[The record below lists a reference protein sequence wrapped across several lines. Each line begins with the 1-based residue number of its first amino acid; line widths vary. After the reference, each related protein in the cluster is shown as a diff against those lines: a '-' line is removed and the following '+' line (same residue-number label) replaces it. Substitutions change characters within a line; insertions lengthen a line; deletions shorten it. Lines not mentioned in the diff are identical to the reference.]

1 MLRRAFRLT
10 LTRTVFRMRDEHD
23 LIRQCQTGDEQ
34 AFRHLVKR
42 YEDRIYGLA
51 CSIIGDREAAKDA
64 AQEAFIRAY
73 RALGKF
79 EGKSSFYTYL
89 YRIAT
94 NVCLTV
100 AQREQRRP
108 DSVSLDGMQEANAM
122 ALDRFWGTDEPQND
136 IDRIGLRDQIQ
147 NVLNLL
153 SPEHR
158 AVVVLKDI
166 EDLSQEEIANVLG
179 LSIGTVKSRL
189 SRARAR
195 LRDLLMPLYREWR
208 E

>member
-1 MLRRAFRLT
+1 
-10 LTRTVFRMRDEHD
+10 MRDEHD
-23 LIRQCQTGDEQ
+23 LIRRCQTGDMR
-34 AFRHLVKR
+34 AFRHLVER

-51 CSIIGDREAAKDA
+51 RSMIGDREAAKDA

-108 DSVSLDGMQEANAM
+108 DRVSLDGMQEANAM

-147 NVLNLL
+147 NVLDLL

-166 EDLSQEEIANVLG
+166 EDFSQEEIADVLG
-179 LSIGTVKSRL
+179 LSIGTVKSRI

>member
-1 MLRRAFRLT
+1 
-10 LTRTVFRMRDEHD
+10 MRDEHD
-23 LIRQCQTGDEQ
+23 LIRRCQTGDMR
-34 AFRHLVKR
+34 AFRHLVER

-51 CSIIGDREAAKDA
+51 RSMIGDREAAKDA

-108 DSVSLDGMQEANAM
+108 DRVSLDGMQEANAM

-147 NVLNLL
+147 NVLDLL

-166 EDLSQEEIANVLG
+166 EDFSQEEIADVLG
-179 LSIGTVKSRL
+179 LSIGTVKSRI

-208 E
+208 ES

>member
-1 MLRRAFRLT
+1 
-10 LTRTVFRMRDEHD
+10 MRDEHD
-23 LIRQCQTGDEQ
+23 LIRRCQTGDMR
-34 AFRHLVKR
+34 AFRHLVER

-51 CSIIGDREAAKDA
+51 RSMIGDREAAKDA

-108 DSVSLDGMQEANAM
+108 DRVSLNGMQEANAM

-166 EDLSQEEIANVLG
+166 EDFSQEEIADVLG
-179 LSIGTVKSRL
+179 LSIGTVKSRI

-208 E
+208 ES

>member
-1 MLRRAFRLT
+1 
-10 LTRTVFRMRDEHD
+10 MRDEHD
-23 LIRQCQTGDEQ
+23 LIRQCQQGDVQ
-34 AFRHLVKR
+34 AFRHLVER

-51 CSIIGDREAAKDA
+51 CSIIGDTEIAKDA

-94 NVCLTV
+94 NVCLTL
-100 AQREQRRP
+100 AKREHRRP
-108 DSVSLDGMQEANAM
+108 DSISLDGMQEANAM
-122 ALDRFWGTDEPQND
+122 FLDRFWGTDAPQND

-147 NVLNLL
+147 TVLDLL
-153 SPEHR
+153 SPDHR

-166 EDLSQEEIANVLG
+166 EDLSQEEIAGVLG